1 MRTRVIPLEDGKV
14 LPEAARVI
22 QSGELIAFP
31 TDTLYGL
38 GSSAYDSG
46 AVDRLYQVKERPYT
60 KALPILIGDLD
71 ELDSLAAGVTTP
83 VQRLLHT
90 WWPGPLTVILR
101 QRPGLPENISPSPT
115 VGIRLPDLTFT
126 RNLLRTTGPLA
137 VTSANLSGRPGAR
150 SATEVLEDFQGKI
163 PLILDGGPS
172 PGGTASTVV
181 DCSQEEWSILRV
193 GPISERQIIQAA
205 QG

>member
-1 MRTRVIPLEDGKV
+1 MGLEDEKA

-22 QSGELIAFP
+22 QAGELIAFP

-46 AVDRLYQVKERPYT
+46 AVDRLYRVKERPYT

-71 ELDSLAAGVTTP
+71 ELDSLAAGVTPP

-101 QRPGLPENISPSPT
+101 QRPGLPDNISPSPT

-137 VTSANLSGRPGAR
+137 VTSANLSGRPGAG

-163 PLILDGGPS
+163 PMILDGGPS
-172 PGGTASTVV
+172 PGGAASTVV